1 MSPVSSLHRYS
12 PIHFGPNEKT
22 TEADK
27 KHSGSARTLH
37 RADANFLPSSS
48 GKKKASTHGR
58 AITSLTGQRIHTLMD
73 KPAATALTAP
83 ASQPME
89 SRAITEVPR
98 APTSTPVTHT
108 YDNGNVRITSATAHE
123 GSFHGAPMVRNKVTI
138 ETGNSADKVHLKSLP
153 DIGVVAEINDRRYL
167 LPIQNAGGMTEL
179 VEIKTNGGDDHVQI
193 ADDIWFQTTVSLND
207 QHSVSGINGY
217 TSAPESSGLKTFS
230 QQDIIAIAPHL
241 QKNAEFKHGETT
253 FKFSPNE
260 NPRQFGD
267 GVMQIITGAGNDTLR
282 ISVGPDNSLM
292 AEVNGQKFLLP
303 IKNDPAGGSRLFLQA
318 GDGDDKVT
326 IDSNVKNYAFINMG
340 DGKAGTLY
348 SGGGFVSGEEEPG
361 LKRRYHPQNYNPVQ
375 ASA

>member
-1 MSPVSSLHRYS
+1 
-12 PIHFGPNEKT
+12 
-22 TEADK
+22 
-27 KHSGSARTLH
+27 
-37 RADANFLPSSS
+37 
-48 GKKKASTHGR
+48 
-58 AITSLTGQRIHTLMD
+58 MD

-217 TSAPESSGLKTFS
+217 TSAPESSGLRTFS

-241 QKNAEFKHGETT
+241 QKMPNSNTARLLSSFRLTKTRGSLAMGSC
-253 FKFSPNE
+253 KLSPA
-260 NPRQFGD
+260 R
-267 GVMQIITGAGNDTLR
+267 VMT
-282 ISVGPDNSLM
+282 P
-292 AEVNGQKFLLP
+292 
-303 IKNDPAGGSRLFLQA
+303 
-318 GDGDDKVT
+318 
-326 IDSNVKNYAFINMG
+326 
-340 DGKAGTLY
+340 
-348 SGGGFVSGEEEPG
+348 FVSVWGQTT
-361 LKRRYHPQNYNPVQ
+361 H
-375 ASA
+375 